1 MAQPRLVRLRH
12 GEALP
17 APGCA
22 AREEPGLHGRGK
34 TGGVGPPTRRRAG
47 RHSALSTTDGAG
59 TNRDLHDP
67 LLSSDPAAHHRYGLH
82 STRQTGSTSPLAIP
96 CAGRCGD
103 ATATRRRVSYR
114 HIRPGPRGSLAVGG
128 LRLSRTD
135 SDVAESR
142 TALAGD
148 RRRHPRS
155 LARRGPATVA
165 TPPGSVSTLQG
176 RTGGPRRYDTVSRSG
191 NLRCLWIRLPQ
202 DHS

>member
-12 GEALP
+12 GQSLS

-22 AREEPGLHGRGK
+22 AREKQGLHGRGK
-34 TGGVGPPTRRRAG
+34 TGGIGPPTRRRAG
-47 RHSALSTTDGAG
+47 DRSALSTTDGAG
-59 TNRDLHDP
+59 TNRAHDDP
-67 LLSSDPAAHHRYGLH
+67 LLSSDPAARHRYRLH
-82 STRQTGSTSPLAIP
+82 STRQTGSPPPLAIP

-103 ATATRRRVSYR
+103 AAATRRRVSCR
-114 HIRPGPRGSLAVGG
+114 HIRPGTRGPLAVGR

-135 SDVAESR
+135 SDVAEGW

-155 LARRGPATVA
+155 LARRSPATVA
-165 TPPGSVSTLQG
+165 TPPGSVSALPG
-176 RTGGPRRYDTVSRSG
+176 RAGGPRRHDAVSRSG
-191 NLRCLWIRLPQ
+191 DLRCLWVRLPQ